1 MALYLAR
8 LGRTTFV
15 SVAAAGVGA
24 SMLYACD
31 SPIETQ
37 PPTTAT
43 STSTSTTMDSVTVA
57 TATVSTTGTGG
68 AGGSGGA
75 TGAGGVGGAGG
86 AGGSGPVCMGAETA
100 CGDVCVDTATD
111 LQHCGG
117 CDTVCGPLDH
127 GMPACTMSA
136 CAVGACDSGF
146 DDCDKDVTTGCE
158 AEFAIDTK
166 NCGVCGNTCGAGQL
180 CVSGACQTP
189 VVASNIATGFE
200 HSCVVLMEGT
210 AKCWGDGTSGDLG
223 NMASVAST
231 SPVAVANLTTLTG
244 GAAGVQFG
252 CATKSDGTLWCWGS
266 NGQGGTLGDGTE
278 KTSNVPVQAMVLT
291 GVETVSAGR
300 GHACAS
306 TKAMELYC
314 WGKNSFA
321 QLGVDPV
328 QLATSNKPAKIPS
341 GLPAER
347 AISIAAGGFHTC
359 AVFEGGD
366 VYCWGKNDS
375 GQIGTGMTSA
385 KEISPLKV
393 TLPKAAAEV
402 VAGDFFSCARLIDGS
417 VYCWGYGPYGQLGNS
432 ASLSSSVPVAV
443 TGIAT
448 AIDLGAGFDH
458 TCAVLADNT
467 VTCWGLNSN
476 KQLGN
481 ANGNSNKP
489 VAVAGL
495 TGAAQV
501 EGGNAHSCAFL
512 LTGGVRCWGA
522 NAKGQLGNASTV
534 ESGTPVVPVGLD

>member
-31 SPIETQ
+31 APMETQ
-37 PPTTAT
+37 PPTTE
-43 STSTSTTMDSVTVA
+43 TSTSTTTDSVTVA

-68 AGGSGGA
+68 AGGA
-75 TGAGGVGGAGG
+75 TGAGGTAGVGG
-86 AGGSGPVCMGAETA
+86 AGGSGPICMGGETA

-158 AEFAIDTK
+158 AEFAVDTK
-166 NCGVCGNTCGAGQL
+166 NCGACGNACGTGQL
-180 CVSGACQTP
+180 CVSGECQTP

-200 HSCVVLMEGT
+200 HSCVVLMDGT
-210 AKCWGDGTSGDLG
+210 AKCWGDNGSGELG
-223 NMASVAST
+223 NAANVMQT
-231 SPVAVANLTTLTG
+231 SPVGVSNATSLSGA
-244 GAAGVQFG
+244 AAGVSFG
-252 CATKSDGTLWCWGS
+252 CARKSDGTVWCWGS
-266 NGQGGTLGDGTE
+266 NGNGGKLGDGTGVS
-278 KTSNVPVQAMVLT
+278 SNVPVQVKGLT
-291 GVETVSAGR
+291 GAETIAAGR

-306 TKAMELYC
+306 TTAKEVYC
-314 WGKNSFA
+314 WGTNTFG
-321 QLGVDPV
+321 QLGD
-328 QLATSNKPAKIPS
+328 PAKGSSNVPVKVPA
-341 GLPAER
+341 GLPAAR

-366 VYCWGKNDS
+366 VYCWGKNDN
-375 GQIGTGMTSA
+375 GQIGTGMTSD
-385 KEISPLKV
+385 KETSPLKV

-402 VAGDFFSCARLIDGS
+402 VAGDLFTCARLIDGS
-417 VYCWGYGPYGQLGNS
+417 VYCWGFGPYGQLGNS
-432 ASLSSSVPVAV
+432 ASASSSVPVSV

-458 TCAVLADNT
+458 ACAVLADNT
-467 VTCWGLNSN
+467 VTCWGFNSN

-481 ANGNSNKP
+481 TNGNSNKP